1 MGIKLDTDG
10 FNDEKYPD
18 GSSNGFNCGGFLR
31 LCNMAKKVQNLSYKV
46 DIYNECGGDK

>member
-10 FNDEKYPD
+10 FNGEKYPD

-31 LCNMAKKVQNLSYKV
+31 RCYITKKVQKLSYKF
-46 DIYNECGGDK
+46 DIDNECWGDK